1 MNQNLSKLF
10 GTAAVFAILAAG
22 CNTAEVTP
30 QESNTPSETA
40 QTASQ
45 PQKPD
50 RNPTE
55 MQTASED
62 IPTVL
67 LSQEPPSPASDL
79 SALFTDRDRRDTY
92 DPPIAVITCTGDAV
106 SIEGTGAS
114 ADGTTVT
121 IADEGVYRITGTL
134 NNGQIL
140 VNSQGKIQL
149 LLDGADLSCSD
160 SAPIYVQQAKK
171 CFLTLAEG
179 SENTVSDG
187 TAYVYAN
194 ETDNEPDA
202 AIFSADTL
210 TINGSG
216 TLTVSGNYNEGI
228 TCKDDLIITSGN
240 ISITSVGNGIK
251 GKDHVA
257 IAGGVISVTAGADGI
272 KSNNTDAG
280 TGFVYIEGGT
290 ITVDAQE
297 DAIQAESECILTGG
311 TLQLKAGGGSVNA
324 QPQMNQGRGDF
335 GAFTNFGNFAD
346 WKSYEE
352 TTSESDTSVSTKAL
366 KAGTLVHITGGACV
380 MDSADD
386 GLHSNGDLYIGG
398 GTMEIAAAGDG
409 IHADGLADI
418 ADGTICITQ
427 SSEGIEAAGIRISG
441 GTIDVTASD
450 DGFNASDGTA
460 QGGMGTYSSGAALE
474 ISGGNVHINA
484 NGDGLDSNGDLL
496 VNGGVVI
503 VDGPTNSGNGA
514 LDGNGGI
521 YCTGGTLIAAGSS
534 GMAEFPKG
542 SQNTAIITLDAFQQ
556 SGTVIRIADAD
567 GNEIFSHAPEKQFN
581 SIIVSSPDFKDGETY
596 TVTADDAEVGTF
608 TVESVLSYIG
618 EAGMMG
624 GFGGRGDGG
633 RGHRH
638 DMQMPTD
645 ADGNIAMPEMPD
657 GMTPPEN
664 MQMPTDADGNPV
676 MPEMPEGGMMP
687 PDGGFRG
694 GMPEDFVVQ

>member
-22 CNTAEVTP
+22 CNAADVAP
-30 QESNTPSETA
+30 QETDAPSETA

-50 RNPTE
+50 RNPME

-67 LSQEPPSPASDL
+67 LSQESPSPISDL

-92 DPPIAVITCTGDAV
+92 DTPIAVITCTGDAV

-121 IADEGVYRITGTL
+121 ITEEGVYRITGTL
-134 NNGQIL
+134 NDGQIL

-179 SENTVSDG
+179 SENAVSDG

-216 TLTVSGNYNEGI
+216 ALTVSGNYNEGI

-257 IAGGVISVTAGADGI
+257 IAGGEISVTAGADGI
-272 KSNNTDAG
+272 KSNNIDAG

-290 ITVDAQE
+290 ITVDAQK

-311 TLQLKAGGGSVNA
+311 TLHLKAGGGSANA
-324 QPQMNQGRGDF
+324 QPQMDQGFGNFGTHGGFGKSGDF
-335 GAFTNFGNFAD
+335 GGFGNWGASD
-346 WKSYEE
+346 E
-352 TTSESDTSVSTKAL
+352 TESTDDTSISTKAL
-366 KAGTLVHITGGACV
+366 KAGTLLHITGGECTI
-380 MDSADD
+380 DSADD
-386 GLHSNGDLYIGG
+386 GLHSNADLYIGG
-398 GTMEIAAAGDG
+398 GTLEIAAGGDG

-418 ADGTICITQ
+418 ADGTIRITQ

-441 GTIDVTASD
+441 GTVDVTASD

-460 QGGMGTYSSGAALE
+460 QGAMGTYSSGAALE
-474 ISGGNVHINA
+474 ISGGSVHVNA
-484 NGDGLDSNGDLL
+484 DGDGLDSNGDLL
-496 VNGGVVI
+496 VSGGMVI
-503 VDGPTNSGNGA
+503 VDGPTNNGNGA

-534 GMAEFPKG
+534 GMAEFPRG
-542 SQNTAIITLDAFQQ
+542 SQNTAIFTLDASQTG
-556 SGTVIRIADAD
+556 GTMIRIADAD
-567 GNEIFSHAPEKQFN
+567 GNEILSHAPEKSFN
-581 SIIVSSPDFKDGETY
+581 SFIMSSPDFKDGATY
-596 TVTADDAEVGTF
+596 TVTADNAEVGTF
-608 TVESVLSYIG
+608 TVEAVLSYIG
-618 EAGMMG
+618 EAGMGGMMG

-645 ADGNIAMPEMPD
+645 ESGNIAMPEMPD
-657 GMTPPEN
+657 GGMTPPEG
-664 MQMPTDADGNPV
+664 MEMPTDENGNPV
-676 MPEMPEGGMMP
+676 MPEMPQ
-687 PDGGFRG
+687 
-694 GMPEDFVVQ
+694 DFVVQ